1 MLWGCFGW
9 DGVGYS
15 CKIDGRMDATLYVF
29 ILEDELQLSL
39 QHWGKK
45 IEEEVFQQ
53 NNDPKHTSQKA
64 KNWFNDHSFEV
75 MVWPP
80 QSPDLNPIEHLWG
93 ILKRKLAA
101 YPEAPQGMEEL
112 WQRVQVEWEKIGVE
126 ECRKLIESMP
136 ARVKA
141 VLKAKGGY
149 TKY

>member
-53 NNDPKHTSQKA
+53 DNDPKHTSQKA
-64 KNWFNDHSFEV
+64 KNWSNDHSFEV

-80 QSPDLNPIEHLWG
+80 QSPDLNPIEHLWR

>member
-53 NNDPKHTSQKA
+53 DNDPKHTSQKA
-64 KNWFNDHSFEV
+64 KNWSNDHSFEV

-80 QSPDLNPIEHLWG
+80 QSADLNPIEHLWTSKTS
-93 ILKRKLAA
+93 L
-101 YPEAPQGMEEL
+101 
-112 WQRVQVEWEKIGVE
+112 
-126 ECRKLIESMP
+126 ESMKP
-136 ARVKA
+136 LQLVLQIYGRGFRRNGTAYQLEYVK
-141 VLKAKGGY
+141 
-149 TKY
+149 T

>member
-1 MLWGCFGW
+1 M
-9 DGVGYS
+9 
-15 CKIDGRMDATLYVF
+15 
-29 ILEDELQLSL
+29 
-39 QHWGKK
+39 
-45 IEEEVFQQ
+45 VFQQ
-53 NNDPKHTSQKA
+53 DNDPKHTSQKA
-64 KNWFNDHSFEV
+64 KNWFNDQSFEV
-75 MVWPP
+75 MVWPS

-136 ARVKA
+136 ARVKE